1 MTGNTKEVWFYE
13 YCEKCKYWD
22 VPDGDDP
29 CNECLAQSYNIDS
42 HEPINF
48 EEAKK

>member
-1 MTGNTKEVWFYE
+1 MTGNTKEVWFYD
-13 YCEKCKYWD
+13 YCEKCKHWD
-22 VPDGDDP
+22 VADSDDP
-29 CNECLAQSYNIDS
+29 CNECLAYGQNIDS